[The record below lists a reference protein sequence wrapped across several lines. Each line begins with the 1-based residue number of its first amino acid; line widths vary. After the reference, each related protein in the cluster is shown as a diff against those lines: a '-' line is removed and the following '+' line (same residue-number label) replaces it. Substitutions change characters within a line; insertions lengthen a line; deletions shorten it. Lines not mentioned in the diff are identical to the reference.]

1 MHHLR
6 KTLRALPIALAVS
19 CGDSLA
25 PEPAAAPLEKVPA
38 PLFVSLPPE
47 QSGVQ
52 FANRVEENDARNYFM
67 YEYMYNGG
75 GVAIGDVNGDGLPD
89 IYFTGNLV
97 ADRLYLN
104 RGGLRFEDV
113 TGSALPKETDHGW
126 HTGVAMADVNGD
138 GHLDIH
144 VCRAG
149 WFSDPQART
158 NLLYVNDGT
167 GRFKEVGR
175 EWGIADTTR
184 STQGLFFDH
193 DRDGDLDLFVINTP
207 MQGASKLNS
216 AAVQHAVDTR
226 RSPSSRLY
234 RNDGGRFTDITEA
247 AGLWNMA
254 YSLGVACSDIDQ
266 DGAPDLYVSND
277 YVAPDFLYMGR
288 ANGTYVNEVLERTR
302 HISNFGMGCD
312 IADYDNDGLPDIVVL
327 DMVSEEHTR
336 SKRNMGAMSPTQFW
350 GLVAAGYHHQYM
362 FNTLQRNNGNGT
374 FSEVGQLAGVSK
386 TDWSWAPLMADLDN
400 DGWKDLLVT
409 NGYKRDMRDNDY
421 TAKAKAL
428 RSSGQV
434 VRPMDVLALVP
445 STRVRNYLFRNN
457 GDLTFRNVSAE
468 WGFTEAVNSNGAATG
483 DLDNDGDLD
492 LVINNMDAPATI
504 HVNQAVEQGRG
515 HHLRL
520 RLEGGPGRTV
530 LGARA
535 VVLANGQRQMA
546 ELAPVRGFQSCVEP
560 ILHFGLGGASKAE
573 LVEMFWPDGRYTR
586 LTDVPADQVLRIRH
600 DAADPHAPDRAVPPG
615 LLHLAHGDHGLVFT
629 HRENPYDDFA
639 VQVLLP
645 HKRSEDGPLMAKA
658 DLNGDGRDDLYVG
671 GARDQ
676 AGALFLSDGPERYR
690 QVQGPWTDHKDRED
704 QGALF
709 MDADADGDADLLVL
723 SGGYES
729 DRLEE
734 HFQPRWYTNLG
745 AGRFG
750 HATGA
755 MPLLMTSAQRAA
767 AGDLDG
773 DGDLDLFIG
782 GRVIPGAY
790 PRNPRSYVLVNDG
803 TGRFSD
809 ATAERASHL
818 AEAGMFTDALWTD
831 IDGDGDADLI
841 TVGEWQPISVHLNQ
855 GGRLAPVHTQGLEH
869 TAGWWNR
876 VVGADLDKDG
886 DQDLVCGNIGWN
898 TKFHATIEHPLH
910 LYAND
915 MDDNGSL
922 DIVLA
927 KEDAKGLVPV
937 RGRECSSQQCRVI
950 LDRFPTY
957 TDFANA
963 DLQRIYTPEKIG
975 AAQHL
980 IAEQMR
986 SCVVWNDGGGRFR
999 VQPLPAHAQAGPLNG
1014 IAVRDLNGDGHADI
1028 IAAGNHW
1035 GAEVETIR
1043 YDGGTGIVLLGDGEG
1058 GFRPLSVPESGLFAW
1073 RNAKDLVVL
1082 EQGRGRVPWVVV
1094 ANNNDALEVFTPGG
1108 ARSALATRR

>member
-1 MHHLR
+1 MLS
-6 KTLRALPIALAVS
+6 IALAIG
-19 CGDSLA
+19 CGGDPT
-25 PEPAAAPLEKVPA
+25 PEPVSAPSVATPA
-38 PLFVSLPPE
+38 PLFITLPAE
-47 QSGVQ
+47 KSGVH
-52 FANRVEENDARNYFM
+52 FANLVEENDTRNYFV

-89 IYFTGNLV
+89 IYLTGNLV

-104 RGGLRFEDV
+104 RGDLRFEDV
-113 TGSALPKETDHGW
+113 TEAALPKENTHGW
-126 HTGVAMADVNGD
+126 HTGVALADVNGD

-149 WFSDPQART
+149 WTSDPQART
-158 NLLYVNDGT
+158 NLLYMNDGQ

-207 MQGASKLNS
+207 LQGSSKANS
-216 AAVQHAVDTR
+216 AEVERSIKEH
-226 RSPSSRLY
+226 RSPTSRLY
-234 RNDGGRFTDITEA
+234 RNDGNRFTDITA
-247 AGLWNMA
+247 TSGLWNMS
-254 YSLGVACSDIDQ
+254 YSLGVACSDLDQ
-266 DGAPDLYVSND
+266 DGIQDLYVSND

-288 ANGTYVNEVLERTR
+288 ADGIYTNEILARTR

-327 DMVSEEHTR
+327 DMVSEEHAR
-336 SKRNMGAMSPTQFW
+336 SKRNMGAMSPARFW

-362 FNTLQRNNGNGT
+362 FNSLQRNNGNGT
-374 FSEVGQLAGVSK
+374 FSEVGQLAGISK
-386 TDWSWAPLMADLDN
+386 TDWSWAPLLADLDN

-421 TAKAKAL
+421 NAKAKAI
-428 RSSGQV
+428 RASQQKV
-434 VRPMDVLALVP
+434 TPMEMLALVP
-445 STRVRNYLFRNN
+445 TAKVRNYLFRNN
-457 GDLTFRNVSAE
+457 GDLTFTNASSE
-468 WGFTEAVNSNGAATG
+468 WGFTEAVNSNGAAYG

-492 LVINNMDAPATI
+492 LVINNMDAPASI
-504 HVNQAVEQGRG
+504 HINQAVEQGRG

-520 RLEGGPGRTV
+520 LLEGAPGRTV
-530 LGARA
+530 LGSRA
-535 VVLANGQRQMA
+535 TVEANGVTQLV
-546 ELAPVRGFQSCVEP
+546 ELMPVRGFQSSVEP
-560 ILHFGLGGASKAE
+560 ILHFGLGRSGKAE
-573 LVEMFWPDGRYTR
+573 QVEVFWPDGRYTR
-586 LTDVPADQVLRIRH
+586 LTDVPADQVLTIRH
-600 DAADPHAPDRAVPPG
+600 DDASDRAPG
-615 LLHLAHGDHGLVFT
+615 HPAPVALLEVAGTGHGLNFT

-658 DLNGDGRDDLYVG
+658 DLNGDGREDLYVG

-676 AGALFLSDGPERYR
+676 AGALFLSDGADRYR
-690 QVQGPWTDHKDRED
+690 QVQGPWIDHKDRED

-709 MDADADGDADLLVL
+709 LDADGDGDQDLLVL

-729 DRLEE
+729 DRLEI
-734 HFQPRWYTNLG
+734 HFQPRMYMNRG
-745 AGRFG
+745 MGRFD
-750 HATGA
+750 HAPGA
-755 MPLLMTSAQRAA
+755 LPVLMTSAQRAA
-767 AGDLDG
+767 AGDVDG
-773 DGDLDLFIG
+773 DGSLDLFIG

-790 PRNPRSYVLVNDG
+790 PRDPRSYLLLNDG
-803 TGRFSD
+803 TGRFND

-818 AEAGMFTDALWTD
+818 AEAGMLTDALWMD

-841 TVGEWQPISVHLNQ
+841 TAGEWQPIAMHRND
-855 GGRLAPVHTQGLEH
+855 GGRLVPHTVEGLQR

-876 VVGADLDKDG
+876 IVAADPDNDG
-886 DQDLVCGNIGWN
+886 DQDLICGNIGWN
-898 TKFHATIEHPLH
+898 NKFHATADHPLH

-927 KEDAKGLVPV
+927 KEGTNGKVPV
-937 RGRECSSQQCRVI
+937 RGRECSSQQCRMI
-950 LDRFPTY
+950 IDRFPTFK
-957 TDFANA
+957 DFANA
-963 DLQRIYTPEKIG
+963 DLERIYTPEKIG
-975 AAQHL
+975 TAQHL

-986 SCVVWNDGGGRFR
+986 SCVVWNEGGGRFR
-999 VQPLPAHAQAGPLNG
+999 TVPLPMHAQTAPLNG
-1014 IAVRDLNGDGHADI
+1014 IAVRDMNGDGHMDI

-1035 GAEVETIR
+1035 GAEVETVR
-1043 YDGGTGIVLLGDGEG
+1043 YDAGTGIVLLGDGKG
-1058 GFRPLSVPESGLFAW
+1058 GFRPLTVQESGLFAW

-1082 EQGRGRVPWVVV
+1082 EQGPGRAPWVVV
-1094 ANNNDALEVFTPGG
+1094 SNNNDALEVFTPGP
-1108 ARSALATRR
+1108 ARTGLAARR